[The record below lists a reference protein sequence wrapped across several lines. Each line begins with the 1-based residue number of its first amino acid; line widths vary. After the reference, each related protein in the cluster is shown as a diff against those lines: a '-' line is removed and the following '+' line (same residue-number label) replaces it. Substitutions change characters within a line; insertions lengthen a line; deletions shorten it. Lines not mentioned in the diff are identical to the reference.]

1 MNKKYLVY
9 GDTWFEGYGAKIT
22 VFVVFDTLEQAEK
35 AKKNKEEEYFKED
48 LKNTYFCIDSEDDKM
63 MIEFNIHEIEVN
75 KLIDL
80 ELGGY
85 CE

>member
-9 GDTWFEGYGAKIT
+9 GNTWFEGYGANIT
-22 VFVVFDTLEQAEK
+22 VFGIFDTLEQAKK
-35 AKKNKEEEYFKED
+35 AKEEKEEEYFKKE
-48 LKNTYFCIDSEDDKM
+48 LKNPFSLIETKDDKSG
-63 MIEFNIHEIEVN
+63 IKFDTHEIEVN
-75 KLIDL
+75 KTMDL